1 MPCGCRINP
10 SKRGSIPGEKPS
22 FSSGRNTLWRSRRRI
37 TIDSP
42 CTGAIVIHALDD
54 ALQRRRHAVVG
65 PVDRL
70 DDRVGRAH
78 DDPDAEAGRLREVVD
93 DDWIQRIRGGDRQ
106 HAALDA
112 HRADR
117 VLAQV
122 LRREIFDDRQGR
134 RQLVA
139 GEIGEVLLLR
149 ERPEHVVVLDGAE
162 RDEGLAD
169 PLARGPGAHQRLLH
183 DVGGG
188 QPFTNQDLAEPAEK
202 PCDAHAMLP
211 SMLAYLAFVAV
222 AAVADFAGALLV
234 TTVHQK
240 GLAPLRYF
248 VAGGAGFM
256 LAAAFVR
263 MLPESARVPHAF
275 LFVLVGYFG
284 VHLFEHTVA
293 PHFHFGEETHHAELL
308 RPSAGYLAVLGLGV
322 HTLFDGVAIAA
333 GFMIGTT
340 LGVLLFLAVLVHK
353 LPEGFT
359 VASIMLASGHSR
371 ARALG
376 AAGLLSALTVV
387 GALATAFVARHPVGY
402 ALALSAGVSIY
413 VAASDLIPEVNREG
427 GPALGWTVFGG
438 LVLFAVADWFLSAF
452 VAH

>member
-1 MPCGCRINP
+1 
-10 SKRGSIPGEKPS
+10 
-22 FSSGRNTLWRSRRRI
+22 
-37 TIDSP
+37 
-42 CTGAIVIHALDD
+42 
-54 ALQRRRHAVVG
+54 
-65 PVDRL
+65 
-70 DDRVGRAH
+70 
-78 DDPDAEAGRLREVVD
+78 
-93 DDWIQRIRGGDRQ
+93 
-106 HAALDA
+106 
-112 HRADR
+112 
-117 VLAQV
+117 
-122 LRREIFDDRQGR
+122 
-134 RQLVA
+134 
-139 GEIGEVLLLR
+139 
-149 ERPEHVVVLDGAE
+149 
-162 RDEGLAD
+162 
-169 PLARGPGAHQRLLH
+169 
-183 DVGGG
+183 
-188 QPFTNQDLAEPAEK
+188 
-202 PCDAHAMLP
+202 MLT
-211 SMLAYLAFVAV
+211 SLAFAAV
-222 AAVADFAGALLV
+222 AAAGDLAGAVVV
-234 TTVHQK
+234 TTMHRR
-240 GLAPLRYF
+240 GGARLRYF
-248 VAGGAGFM
+248 VAAGAGFM

-263 MLPESARVPHAF
+263 MLPESAHVEHAF

-371 ARALG
+371 GRALG

-387 GALATAFVARHPVGY
+387 GALATAFVARHHVGY
-402 ALALSAGVSIY
+402 ALALSAGVTIY

-438 LVLFAVADWFLSAF
+438 LLLFAVADWFLSAW